1 MQLNANETEQTVLHI
16 KFPRPARPLK
26 EILFKV
32 YKRLEQAI
40 HKYEYGTVVAKNMHG
55 TKI

>member
-1 MQLNANETEQTVLHI
+1 MKMKLNKTPSHKI
-16 KFPRPARPLK
+16 PAK